1 MTVLKGQII
10 DGLGGPP
17 LERGI
22 VAVEGDRIVAVAPE
36 SEYQIPY
43 GAQVISVQN
52 GSVLPGFI
60 DQHVH
65 IGMVTVD
72 HKATYSIHPYEKVA
86 HAVFELKNLLNAGF
100 TSIRDC
106 GGVTNHLKN
115 AARKGLIDAP
125 RLFSCGRCIVQTNGH
140 FDMIKSFP
148 IEFNEKG
155 NILAAIA
162 DGVTEMRK
170 AARMQFREGADFLK
184 CMTTAGVVSQSGNL
198 NVQEIADEEL
208 RSLVE
213 EADKMGTYV
222 ASHSIGNKGIKSAI
236 RCGVQSIEHGYYAD
250 EQDLDEMAKR
260 GLWLIPTL
268 SCGEAFMDCILH
280 NKYPDKIHPWF
291 ADKMKASYHIRHET
305 IRKAREHGVQVGF
318 GSDFGGDLDICP
330 HGTNG
335 LEFVNLVQHCGYT
348 PMETIHMATKFGSKV
363 VMEPDLGSLEVGK
376 LADIIMVA
384 GDPLSNIALL
394 SDAQNVKLVMQG
406 GTIKKDI
413 TVS

>member
-222 ASHSIGNKGIKSAI
+222 AAHAISNAGIKSAI
-236 RCGVQSIEHGYYAD
+236 RCGVQSIEHGYFATEED
-250 EQDLDEMAKR
+250 IEQMAKK
-260 GLWLIPTL
+260 GLWLFPTL
-268 SCGEAFMDCILH
+268 GIAECFMESIRTGMNRQALSEWL
-280 NKYPDKIHPWF
+280 IQ
-291 ADKMKASYHIRHET
+291 KMPQAYEQQEITLRMA
-305 IRKAREHGVQVGF
+305 RKAGVKVGF
-318 GSDFGGDLDICP
+318 GTDMVGDRDVGP
-330 HGTNG
+330 FGTNG
-335 LEFVNLVQHCGYT
+335 IEFKLLCRRGGYT
-348 PMETIHMATKFGSKV
+348 PMEAICMATRFGREV
-363 VMEPDLGSLEVGK
+363 VNNCEIGTLEVGK
-376 LADIIMVA
+376 LADIVIVK
-384 GDPLSNIALL
+384 GNPLENIDLL
-394 SDAQNVKLVMQG
+394 AYADNIKIVLLG
-406 GTIKKDI
+406 GEIKKNLL
-413 TVS
+413 